1 MPKKTATKGKVSDKN
16 QASSKNKNGAVY
28 CGTNNEII
36 IKVHA
41 KPGAK
46 ESKITDVGEESVGI
60 QISAPPVDGEANK
73 ELLRHLGEILNLK
86 KSELSLEK
94 QTIIFFFFF
103 EITRKI
109 NSGSKTGYADVSCWI
124 FSCPFLH
131 LGKCHTFLLKKIV
144 STHNILCLLLDLGN
158 SYQE

>member
-16 QASSKNKNGAVY
+16 QASSINKNGAVY
-28 CGTNNEII
+28 CSTNNEII

-94 QTIIFFFFF
+94 GSRSRDKTVIISGTS
-103 EITRKI
+103 ITLEDALAKLKVA
-109 NSGSKTGYADVSCWI
+109 SK
-124 FSCPFLH
+124 
-131 LGKCHTFLLKKIV
+131 
-144 STHNILCLLLDLGN
+144 
-158 SYQE
+158 Q